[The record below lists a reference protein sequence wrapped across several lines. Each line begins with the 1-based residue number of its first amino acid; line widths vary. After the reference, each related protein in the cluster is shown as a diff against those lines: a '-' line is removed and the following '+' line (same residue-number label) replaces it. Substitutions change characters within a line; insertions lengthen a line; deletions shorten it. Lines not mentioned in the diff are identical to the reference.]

1 MNKLNVKQCFKM
13 AKKVVQK
20 KSPEILTGLGI
31 AGMITTVVL
40 AVKATPKALDLIDEE
55 VERQNRKLSQE
66 AYDSGQSIAN
76 QINKLKP
83 LDTVK
88 VAWKPYIPALL
99 LGGASVGCLIGA
111 NTVSARRHAALYS
124 AYELSKTAYNEL
136 NEKVT
141 EVVGEKKVTEIKQKL
156 AEDKVNKVSPDG
168 AIEKKSNVVIA
179 GDGDT
184 WFIDAMSNQPFLSSK
199 NKLDAAANELNRK
212 MRSDMYVSLSQF
224 YDEVGIEH
232 TGTSDYIGWR
242 IDKEYIDVVTS
253 DAIVKDGKV
262 YVVMDF
268 LTRPEYGYDDL
279 Y

>member
-55 VERQNRKLSQE
+55 IDNQNRKLSQE
-66 AYDSGQSIAN
+66 AYDSGYSTVN
-76 QINKLKP
+76 QIDKLKP
-83 LDTVK
+83 VETVK

-156 AEDKVNKVSPDG
+156 AEDKVNKVSSEG

-268 LTRPEYGYDDL
+268 LSRPEYGYDDL

>member
-55 VERQNRKLSQE
+55 IEKQNRKLSQE
-66 AYDSGQSIAN
+66 AYDSGQSTAN

-83 LDTVK
+83 VETVK

-99 LGGASVGCLIGA
+99 LGSASVGCLIGA

-156 AEDKVNKVSPDG
+156 AEDKVNKVSPEG

>member
-55 VERQNRKLSQE
+55 VEKQNRKLSQE
-66 AYDSGQSIAN
+66 AYDSGYSTAP

-83 LDTVK
+83 VETVK

-99 LGGASVGCLIGA
+99 LGSASVGCLIGA

-156 AEDKVNKVSPDG
+156 AEDKVNKVSPEG
-168 AIEKKSNVVIA
+168 TIEKKSNVVIA

-268 LTRPEYGYDDL
+268 LSRPEYGYDDL

>member
-1 MNKLNVKQCFKM
+1 ML
-13 AKKVVQK
+13 
-20 KSPEILTGLGI
+20 
-31 AGMITTVVL
+31 VL

-55 VERQNRKLSQE
+55 IDNQNRKLSQE
-66 AYDSGQSIAN
+66 AYDSGYSTAK

-83 LDTVK
+83 VETVK

-99 LGGASVGCLIGA
+99 LGSASVGCLIGA

-156 AEDKVNKVSPDG
+156 AEDKVNKVSPEG
-168 AIEKKSNVVIA
+168 TIEKKSNVVIA

-224 YDEVGIEH
+224 YDEIGIEH

-268 LTRPEYGYDDL
+268 LSRPEYGYDDL

>member
-83 LDTVK
+83 LETVK

-99 LGGASVGCLIGA
+99 LGSASVGCLIGA

-156 AEDKVNKVSPDG
+156 AEDKVNKVSPEG

>member
-55 VERQNRKLSQE
+55 IEKQNRKLSQE
-66 AYDSGQSIAN
+66 DYDSGQSTAN

-83 LDTVK
+83 VETVK

-99 LGGASVGCLIGA
+99 LGSASVGCLIGA

-156 AEDKVNKVSPDG
+156 AEDKVNKVSPEG
-168 AIEKKSNVVIA
+168 TIEKKSNVVIA

-224 YDEVGIEH
+224 YDEIGIEH

-268 LTRPEYGYDDL
+268 LSRPEYGYDDL

>member
-55 VERQNRKLSQE
+55 IDNQNRKLSQE
-66 AYDSGQSIAN
+66 AYDSGYSTAK

-83 LDTVK
+83 VETVK

-156 AEDKVNKVSPDG
+156 AEDKVNKVSSEG

-268 LTRPEYGYDDL
+268 LSRPEYGYDDL

>member
-83 LDTVK
+83 LETVK

-156 AEDKVNKVSPDG
+156 AEDKVNKVSPEG

>member
-55 VERQNRKLSQE
+55 VEKQNSKRSQE
-66 AYDSGQSIAN
+66 AYDSGQSTAN

-83 LDTVK
+83 VETVK

-99 LGGASVGCLIGA
+99 LGSASVGCLIGA

-156 AEDKVNKVSPDG
+156 AEDKVNKVSPEG

>member
-156 AEDKVNKVSPDG
+156 AEDKVNKVSPEG

>member
-31 AGMITTVVL
+31 AGMITTVIL

-55 VERQNRKLSQE
+55 VEKQNSKLSQE
-66 AYDSGQSIAN
+66 AYDSGQSTVN

-83 LDTVK
+83 VETVK

-156 AEDKVNKVSPDG
+156 AEDKVNKVSPEG
-168 AIEKKSNVVIA
+168 VIEKKSNVVIA

-268 LTRPEYGYDDL
+268 LSRPEYGYDDL

>member
-55 VERQNRKLSQE
+55 IDNQNRKLSRE
-66 AYDSGQSIAN
+66 AYDSGQSMAN
-76 QINKLKP
+76 QIDKLKP
-83 LDTVK
+83 VETVK

-156 AEDKVNKVSPDG
+156 AEDKVNKVSPEG

-253 DAIVKDGKV
+253 DAIIKDGKV

-268 LTRPEYGYDDL
+268 LSRPEYGYDDL